1 MVDDRRVEV
10 DDQPE
15 RERGITE
22 PKLSFLA
29 SQQEQLRQQ
38 TPPPPKKRG
47 VGGEIPH
54 QIQFDRSI
62 RSDPSS

>member
-29 SQQEQLRQQ
+29 SQKEQLRQQ
-38 TPPPPKKRG
+38 TPPQKK
-47 VGGEIPH
+47 GG
-54 QIQFDRSI
+54 
-62 RSDPSS
+62 